1 MRTDHVLSL
10 NNHLLASAEN
20 IGEAIRVREEE
31 IKGLRKLQG
40 LLLTAA
46 EVENPVFP
54 SFVSS
59 GDEGFKRVA
68 EAASEA
74 ERRNTRPVTP
84 SLGDQAA

>member
-10 NNHLLASAEN
+10 NSHLLASAEN

-46 EVENPVFP
+46 EVESPSLP
-54 SFVSS
+54 SFISS
-59 GDEGFKRVA
+59 TDDGFRRVA
-68 EAASEA
+68 EAADEA
-74 ERRNTRPVTP
+74 ERRNTRPIVPT
-84 SLGDQAA
+84 LADQAA

>member
-1 MRTDHVLSL
+1 MRTDHVVSL

-46 EVENPVFP
+46 EVDSPALP
-54 SFVSS
+54 SFISP
-59 GDEGFKRVA
+59 DDPGFKAVG
-68 EAASEA
+68 EAAA
-74 ERRNTRPVTP
+74 QTERRNIRPIVP
-84 SLGDQAA
+84 AHPPEAA